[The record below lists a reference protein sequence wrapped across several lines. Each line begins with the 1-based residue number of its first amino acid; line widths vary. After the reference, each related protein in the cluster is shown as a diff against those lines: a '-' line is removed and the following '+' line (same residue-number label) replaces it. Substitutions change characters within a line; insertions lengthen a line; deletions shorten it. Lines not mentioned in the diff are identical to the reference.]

1 MATKLSALTA
11 TTSAGDDDILY
22 VGDTADGGTSYT
34 SKKITRANLFSQV
47 LLQNHMLILK
57 SAT

>member
-34 SKKITRANLFSQV
+34 SKKITRATCSVV
-47 LLQNHMLILK
+47 LLRNHMLILK